1 MASPYSWVPAVG
13 LIDPSRLIGR
23 HMTQLVLSA
32 PTNPKFDIMYKSDN
46 NTTAARVEWALPNM
60 GRKIKISAADGAPV
74 TTSQHIETRAAS
86 PISHGVV
93 ALYASEDTIYSK
105 DLQAF
110 DRYAEEVEATIA
122 DAFKS
127 LSDYMF
133 GGDTTAIEITSGGN
147 PWPTFVPGLPNSIL
161 EDRDFG
167 SQTNT
172 LYGVAKNN
180 AKLIDAQQKV
190 GFHNQY
196 KELDPAAFTYLE
208 LAEFL
213 YNMTRGSYGLTGKI
227 VVGLP
232 HDVYLRAYELSTT
245 NSAWR
250 NTMASDVIALG
261 ASFQFPTISGVTI
274 VDAPEMD
281 NAVVGASGANP
292 GKRVLGIALHEKAL
306 VTWLTAKDV
315 PTVNQMVF
323 GGDPT
328 YAMLNT
334 VADNVDA
341 VKRAL
346 DFNVNKD
353 GVLPIQAVA
362 SRMFRPQ
369 TPERV
374 PGKNTETWQQN
385 ISMYNTTIA
394 YRLSA
399 TGVLV
404 EA

>member
-1 MASPYSWVPAVG
+1 
-13 LIDPSRLIGR
+13 
-23 HMTQLVLSA
+23 
-32 PTNPKFDIMYKSDN
+32 
-46 NTTAARVEWALPNM
+46 
-60 GRKIKISAADGAPV
+60 
-74 TTSQHIETRAAS
+74 
-86 PISHGVV
+86 
-93 ALYASEDTIYSK
+93 
-105 DLQAF
+105 
-110 DRYAEEVEATIA
+110 
-122 DAFKS
+122 
-127 LSDYMF
+127 
-133 GGDTTAIEITSGGN
+133 
-147 PWPTFVPGLPNSIL
+147 
-161 EDRDFG
+161 
-167 SQTNT
+167 
-172 LYGVAKNN
+172 
-180 AKLIDAQQKV
+180 
-190 GFHNQY
+190 
-196 KELDPAAFTYLE
+196 
-208 LAEFL
+208 
-213 YNMTRGSYGLTGKI
+213 
-227 VVGLP
+227 
-232 HDVYLRAYELSTT
+232 
-245 NSAWR
+245 
-250 NTMASDVIALG
+250 MASDVIALG